1 MRMKKRKSAPKQ
13 RKIGRL
19 MASIED
25 QDLSL
30 DLIKESP
37 QYYRPIKIPITLRL
51 DADMV
56 AWLKK
61 QGRGYQTRI
70 NRMLRKAVANE
81 RRKSGM
87 RECLTRRCAY
97 RNAVWSCHC
106 RFQLPGRRP
115 KPNHQLRSTHEVDRK
130 GRKDDAMNATSRKD
144 QRERLQFQG
153 VPLSCETIGKVP
165 YDRLVHFHVD

>member
-37 QYYRPIKIPITLRL
+37 LYYRPIKIPITLRL

-81 RRKSGM
+81 RK
-87 RECLTRRCAY
+87 
-97 RNAVWSCHC
+97 
-106 RFQLPGRRP
+106 
-115 KPNHQLRSTHEVDRK
+115 K
-130 GRKDDAMNATSRKD
+130 
-144 QRERLQFQG
+144 ERG
-153 VPLSCETIGKVP
+153 
-165 YDRLVHFHVD
+165 